1 MMVVTLTPLE
11 ATLILVVF
19 TLATSVLGFTL
30 AIWSIM

>member
-1 MMVVTLTPLE
+1 MIEITFTRLE
-11 ATLILVVF
+11 ITLILVVF